1 MQSPNIQQLLADI
14 HALTGFGVTLYD
26 DQYRGLFH
34 FQRHMSF
41 CAFLHTNPAT
51 TERCRLFDNEC
62 FHSAEA
68 AGEVVVHTCPFGI
81 FTAIAPIYDS
91 DTLLGYLQFDGV
103 LSDTKQAEQAHL
115 QSALAYLPDQEHRLR
130 EKSRDVPRKSERELE
145 AARTILHTV
154 CRYIEA
160 HSLFPFGQISLGLLA
175 KRYIKHN
182 LQCKLTLADI
192 AANLHCSK
200 ATLTETFRREF
211 GITIVQYINKNRL
224 EKACHLLVST
234 ELPIGIICEE
244 CGFSGGE
251 YFSTLFKKAYALSP
265 LAYRKRQSGTSA

>member
-1 MQSPNIQQLLADI
+1 MQSPNIHQLLADI
-14 HALTGFGVTLYD
+14 HALTGLGVNLYD
-26 DQYRGLFH
+26 DQRRGLFH
-34 FQRHMSF
+34 FQHRMSF

-51 TERCRLFDNEC
+51 TERCRQFDAEC
-62 FHSAEA
+62 FRSAKD

-103 LSDTKQAEQAHL
+103 LCATEQSEQAHL
-115 QSALAYLPDQEHRLR
+115 QSALAYLPDQGHRLR
-130 EKSRDVPRKSERELE
+130 EKSRDIPRKSERELE
-145 AARTILHTV
+145 AVRTLLHTV

-182 LQCKLTLADI
+182 LQSKLTLCDI
-192 AANLHCSK
+192 AAGLHCSK

-211 GITIVQYINKNRL
+211 GMTVVQYINQNRL
-224 EKACHLLVST
+224 NKARRLLLET
-234 ELPIGIICEE
+234 DLPVGLICEE

-251 YFSTLFKKAYALSP
+251 YFSSLFKKSYGLSP
-265 LAYRKRQSGTSA
+265 LAFRKSTKRED